1 MKIVVVAAPGGG
13 KTTIMNYVKKR
24 KPDVVIVNFGDYMFD
39 IAKMRFGIEDR
50 DEMRRKIPVDQ
61 YRSIQEEAARRIA
74 ELKGDVLIDTHAAIK
89 KPEGF
94 YPGLPDY
101 IVSIMKPDV
110 ILLFEFDPHTILQR
124 RMKDIRGEGSTLRTG
139 RDLESAEEIEAHQQA
154 NRYFAFAA
162 ANASGCTVK
171 IVDLRFK
178 ESHPFEH
185 AEVGAEEIIKL
196 LEGSGSPRIRG
207 DL

>member
-1 MKIVVVAAPGGG
+1 MKIIVVAVPGGG

-24 KPDVVIVNFGDYMFD
+24 KPDVLIVNFGDYMFE
-39 IAKMRFGIEDR
+39 IAKARFDVKDR
-50 DEMRRKIPVDQ
+50 DEMRRKIPVDE
-61 YRSIQEEAARRIA
+61 YRAIQEEAARRIA

-101 IVSIMKPDV
+101 IVSMMKPDA
-110 ILLFEFDPHTILQR
+110 IMIFEFDPYIVLQR
-124 RMKDIRGEGSTLRTG
+124 RMKDIRGEGTTLRTG
-139 RDLESAEEIEAHQQA
+139 RDLESVEAIEAHQQA

-162 ANASGCTVK
+162 ANASGCAVK

-185 AEVGAEEIIKL
+185 AEIGAEEIIKL
-196 LEGSGSPRIRG
+196 LERSASTRASQ
-207 DL
+207 